1 MELFTLKLITRSWW
15 RNKIFFFISLLSLSI
30 GLACTNLLLTFFIYE
45 YNIESN
51 LPDKEQI
58 VCLQQDAPMQEGA
71 KVSYAVGTIP
81 ALLKDKFAEI
91 EEYVRINTM
100 SAIQHRGI
108 PRCHIHLCR
117 RISPLF
123 F

>member
-100 SAIQHRGI
+100 SAQ
-108 PRCHIHLCR
+108 
-117 RISPLF
+117 
-123 F
+123 

>member
-100 SAIQHRGI
+100 SAQYCKYNTEVFHDVTFI
-108 PRCHIHLCR
+108 CAD
-117 RISPLF
+117 
-123 F
+123 

>member
-81 ALLKDKFAEI
+81 A
-91 EEYVRINTM
+91 
-100 SAIQHRGI
+100 
-108 PRCHIHLCR
+108 
-117 RISPLF
+117 
-123 F
+123 